1 MGKTLLNAVSN
12 KIGFDIDNPSEE
24 TLKQLY
30 ESINLSGTLVILEDI
45 ERTQIEITKLLG
57 YINNLCENGH
67 AKVLLITNENELL
80 TTYEGTNSEGKKV
93 RYYTDSAIAYKR
105 IKEKLL
111 VIYSLSLV
119 IISNITKYKKCKS
132 SGLSKTYRI

>member
-57 YINNLCENGH
+57 YINNLCE
-67 AKVLLITNENELL
+67 ALVSTLAENEK
-80 TTYEGTNSEGKKV
+80 EIAMENQNEIQNFAQKWS
-93 RYYTDSAIAYKR
+93 RQSIAY
-105 IKEKLL
+105 
-111 VIYSLSLV
+111 
-119 IISNITKYKKCKS
+119 YK
-132 SGLSKTYRI
+132 